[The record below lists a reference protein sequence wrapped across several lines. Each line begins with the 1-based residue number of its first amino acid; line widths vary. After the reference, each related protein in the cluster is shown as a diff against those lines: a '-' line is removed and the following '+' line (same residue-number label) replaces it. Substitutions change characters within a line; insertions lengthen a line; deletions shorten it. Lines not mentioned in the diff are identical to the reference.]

1 MLEGIRRYKNLEE
14 HTSKFRTSGEI
25 PVLKLDNFFISFH
38 IIVMLH
44 NSHLCCIHFSY
55 IADITQKKFKEE
67 IGINKR
73 TDKIALFYRE
83 KEKLK

>member
-55 IADITQKKFKEE
+55 IADITQK
-67 IGINKR
+67 N
-73 TDKIALFYRE
+73 
-83 KEKLK
+83 LKKK